1 MFRDCTFFMGV
12 VENNVDPLKR
22 GRVQV
27 RVFGAHDIYNP
38 PMTDAQGRTAWGA
51 QYGGSVSGVTM
62 PNYAA
67 NQRKELFIWQ
77 RYNNPMN
84 LKNPNGTWRR
94 FDDISQAYPA
104 YYNQIRRY
112 YTGATTGQKLTTP
125 RQIISTWA
133 PAFENNLSDYF
144 RNANL
149 GASGMGMDTPID
161 INDKR
166 QVAILMQGMTVAE
179 SSNRFTVDEIMAAM
193 DGQIVPSMTAVSTVY
208 KDGQLYTGSSN
219 AAEGIA
225 GSTGQMPKE
234 NSGLAASADAN
245 KQAALNSAKEQQE
258 TKPETASD
266 SKNVQVEQKPAE
278 ATASP
283 TRSPDMTGHQLMTED
298 LPWAVCLYSPVEYG
312 GTSFSTLPAPQV
324 QNGAMVFGMSI
335 DGDFMNQLFIL
346 GIIPTVTNI
355 DALSTNPNEVGAGSV
370 GGSLSSLGNMAG
382 KLMPTGDSS
391 TQLKTNSGMTFGQLQ
406 NGIWNGESGK
416 GTNKATS
423 SAYAYGT
430 MQVMPALAA
439 DYLLSN
445 SEDSIEALKA
455 AGWNLDEETVNML
468 KEIRYGNGGKGYW
481 GSSLQNLIDS
491 NPKVADFC
499 NLLQDN
505 DALNMA
511 IGTAYLRDCAS
522 PSQGNGDPVL
532 TALYYNQGIP
542 NTHKILDAIGV
553 TDYNNLPTDQSYREL
568 AEKIDTV
575 LNQAGQNN
583 NFTRY
588 LENIFAETGGIDVA
602 EQNRPK

>member
-1 MFRDCTFFMGV
+1 MFRNCVFFMGV

-51 QYGGSVSGVTM
+51 AYGGGVGGGSM
-62 PNYAA
+62 PQYSA
-67 NQRKELFIWQ
+67 NGNAKLLIWQ

-84 LKNPNGTWRR
+84 LKNTDGTWRR

-104 YYNQIRRY
+104 YKRQLAIYQNKY
-112 YTGATTGQKLTTP
+112 HLMTP
-125 RQIISTWA
+125 RQMIARWA
-133 PAFENNLSDYF
+133 PAKENNL
-144 RNANL
+144 ANYYATVT
-149 GASGMGMDTPID
+149 GAGVGIDTPID
-161 INDKR
+161 MNNDE
-166 QVAILMQGMTVAE
+166 QVAVMLRGMTIME
-179 SSNRFTVDEIMAAM
+179 SGNRFSVQDIISAM
-193 DGQIVPSMTAVSTVY
+193 NGNIVPSMTAVSTVY
-208 KDGQLYTGSSN
+208 KDGQLYTGTSN
-219 AAEGIA
+219 VAEGIA
-225 GSTGQMPKE
+225 GSSGQMPVYS
-234 NSGLAASADAN
+234 SGISGSAETN
-245 KQAALNSAKEQQE
+245 KQAAMEEAKKQQE
-258 TKPETASD
+258 AQPD
-266 SKNVQVEQKPAE
+266 KNTEDKKVQVEQKPAE
-278 ATASP
+278 ATAPP
-283 TRSPDMTGHQLMTED
+283 TKSPDMTGHQLMTED

-312 GTSFSTLPAPQV
+312 GTSYSTLPAPQV

-346 GIIPTVTNI
+346 GIIPTITNI
-355 DALSTNPNEVGAGSV
+355 DALSTNPNEVGANSV
-370 GGSLSSLGNMAG
+370 GGSLSGLGNMAG
-382 KLMPTGDSS
+382 KLMPTGNSS
-391 TQLKTNSGMTFGQLQ
+391 TQLKTNSGMTFDQLQ

-416 GTNKATS
+416 GTNKKTS

-445 SEDSIEALKA
+445 SSGSLEALKA
-455 AGWNLDEETVNML
+455 AGWELDEDTINML

-499 NLLQDN
+499 NLLQEN

-568 AEKIDTV
+568 AGKIDTV
-575 LNQAGQNN
+575 LNKAGQKN
-583 NFTRY
+583 NFTKY
-588 LENIFAETGGIDVA
+588 LENIFAETGGLDVA
-602 EQNRPK
+602 EQNRAK

>member
-1 MFRDCTFFMGV
+1 MFRDCVYWIGV
-12 VENNVDPLKR
+12 VENNVDPQKR

-27 RVFGAHDIYNP
+27 RVFGAHDMYNP
-38 PMTDAQGRTAWGA
+38 PMTDSEGRTSWDAS
-51 QYGGSVSGVTM
+51 YGGSAAGGSM
-62 PNYAA
+62 PNFAV
-67 NQRKELFIWQ
+67 NSKSDLKPWQ
-77 RYNNPMN
+77 RHNNPMN
-84 LKNPNGTWRR
+84 LKLPGKNEYRR

-104 YYNQIRRY
+104 YVWQLQRY
-112 YTGATTGQKLTTP
+112 YNRGLTTP
-125 RQIISTWA
+125 RQMISTWA
-133 PAFENNLSDYF
+133 PAFENPLAAYYKTV
-144 RNANL
+144 
-149 GASGMGMDTPID
+149 ASYGVSMDTPINM
-161 INDKR
+161 NDQT
-166 QVAILMQGMTVAE
+166 QVAILLQGMTKME
-179 SSNRFTVDEIMAAM
+179 CGQNFSIPDIISAM
-193 DGQIVPSMTAVSTVY
+193 NGNLVPSMTAVSTLY
-208 KDGQLYTGSSN
+208 KDGKLYTGTSN
-219 AAEGIA
+219 AAEGV
-225 GSTGQMPKE
+225 SSSSGQMPK
-234 NSGLAASADAN
+234 NSSGLASSAESN
-245 KQAALNSAKEQQE
+245 KQAALESAKKQQE
-258 TKPETASD
+258 AAPVTNTESQ
-266 SKNVQVEQKPAE
+266 NVQVEQKPAE
-278 ATASP
+278 ATQTV
-283 TRSPDMTGHQLMTED
+283 TRGPDTTGHQLPTED

-312 GTSFSTLPAPQV
+312 GTSYSTLPAPQI

-346 GIIPTVTNI
+346 GIIPTITNI
-355 DALSTNPNEVGAGSV
+355 DALSTNPNEAGANSV

-382 KLMPTGDSS
+382 KLMPTGNSS
-391 TQLKTNSGMTFGQLQ
+391 TQLKTNSGMTFDQLQ

-416 GTNKATS
+416 GTNKKTS

-445 SEDSIEALKA
+445 NSSSLEALKA
-455 AGWNLDEETVNML
+455 AGWELDEDTVNML

-532 TALYYNQGIP
+532 TALYYNQGVP

-568 AEKIDTV
+568 AGKIDTV
-575 LNQAGQNN
+575 LNKAGQKN
-583 NFTRY
+583 NFTKY
-588 LENIFAETGGIDVA
+588 LENIFAETGGLDTA
-602 EQNRPK
+602 EQNRAK